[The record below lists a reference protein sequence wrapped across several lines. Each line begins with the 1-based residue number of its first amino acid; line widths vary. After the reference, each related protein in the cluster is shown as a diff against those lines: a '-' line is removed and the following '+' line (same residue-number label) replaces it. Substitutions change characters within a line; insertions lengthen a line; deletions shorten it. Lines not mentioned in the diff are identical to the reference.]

1 MSRSR
6 HFVAAA
12 ALVIGVVACGGDGTS
27 APTVVPTTSA
37 VATTAA
43 ATTTVAPTTTLAA
56 TTTTEVPLPVYPLT
70 GLPVTDPA
78 VALRP
83 ALVVKIDNNAL
94 ARPQSGLNQAD
105 IVFEEI
111 VEVQTRFAAVF
122 QSQGADPVGPVRSGR
137 TQDVLLLGSLNSPL
151 FMWSGGN
158 GNVTR
163 AIEGSDFVNLSA
175 QRSNVYKAAGFFRS
189 NERRNPHDLY
199 AATTG
204 AWTLAPEGA
213 SAPPQQFLY
222 RRQDDLPVGEA
233 TAGVDLNM
241 DGLPIEWRFD
251 APSGAYL
258 RSNNGVPHMD
268 ALSGQV
274 STENVVVMFVDYQP
288 SPADNRSPEAQ
299 TIGTGEA
306 WLFTGGVLARGTW
319 TRNDRLSAIV
329 LHDAAGATIPLTPG
343 RTFIEL
349 ARVATAN
356 AISRGE
362 GRVLGVPGSG

>member
-1 MSRSR
+1 MSRAR
-6 HFVAAA
+6 HLIAAA
-12 ALVIGVVACGGDGTS
+12 VLVAGAAACGGDGKS
-27 APTVVPTTSA
+27 LPTVGPT
-37 VATTAA
+37 TTAA
-43 ATTTVAPTTTLAA
+43 ATTVAATTTLAPTTTLPAS
-56 TTTTEVPLPVYPLT
+56 TTTEVPVPVYPLT

-78 VALRP
+78 VADRP
-83 ALVVKIDNNAL
+83 ALVVKIDNNAA
-94 ARPQSGLNQAD
+94 ARPQSGLNEAD

-111 VEVQTRFAAVF
+111 VEVQTRFAIVF
-122 QSQGADPVGPVRSGR
+122 HSQGADPVGPIRSGR

-158 GNVTR
+158 ANVTR
-163 AIEGSDFVNLSA
+163 AIEDSDLVDLSA
-175 QRSNVYKAAGFFRS
+175 QRNDVYKAAGFFRS
-189 NERRNPHDLY
+189 SERSSPYDLY
-199 AATTG
+199 ASTTS

-213 SAPPQQFLY
+213 GAPPQQFRY
-222 RRQDDLPVGEA
+222 RPQGEQAVGEG

-258 RSNNGVPHMD
+258 RFNNDVPHMD

-288 SPADNRSPEAQ
+288 SPADARSPEAQ

-306 WLFTGGVLARGTW
+306 WVFTAGVLVRGTW

-329 LHDAAGATIPLTPG
+329 LHDLAGATIALTPG

-349 ARVATAN
+349 ARVATADV
-356 AISRGE
+356 IS
-362 GRVLGVPGSG
+362 

>member
-1 MSRSR
+1 MTRTTMTRTTMSRTL
-6 HFVAAA
+6 HFLAAA
-12 ALVIGVVACGGDGTS
+12 ALALGAVACGGDDKS
-27 APTVVPTTSA
+27 APTVEPTTSV

-43 ATTTVAPTTTLAA
+43 PTTTVAATTTLPA
-56 TTTTEVPLPVYPLT
+56 TTTTEVPVPVYPLT

-78 VALRP
+78 VAERP
-83 ALVVKIDNNAL
+83 ALVVKIDNNAA
-94 ARPQSGLNQAD
+94 ARPQSGLNEAD

-122 QSQGADPVGPVRSGR
+122 QSQGADPVGPIRSGR
-137 TQDVLLLGSLNSPL
+137 TQDVLLLGSFNSPL

-189 NERRNPHDLY
+189 NERSNPHDLY
-199 AATTG
+199 ASTTA

-222 RRQDDLPVGEA
+222 RKPGDPLVGEA
-233 TAGVDLNM
+233 TAGVDLDM

-258 RSNNGVPHMD
+258 RSNGGTPHMD

-274 STENVVVMFVDYQP
+274 STENVVLMFVDYQP
-288 SPADNRSPEAQ
+288 SAADSRSPEAQ

-306 WLFTGGVLARGTW
+306 WLFTGGVLVRGTW
-319 TRNDRLSAIV
+319 ARNDRLSAIV

-343 RTFIEL
+343 RTFVEL

-356 AISRGE
+356 AIA
-362 GRVLGVPGSG
+362 

>member
-1 MSRSR
+1 MSPTRR
-6 HFVAAA
+6 LIAAA
-12 ALVIGVVACGGDGTS
+12 ALVVGAVACGGHDQS
-27 APTVVPTTSA
+27 SPTVESTTSA
-37 VATTAA
+37 VATTTAV
-43 ATTTVAPTTTLAA
+43 TTTTSAPTTTLPA
-56 TTTTEVPLPVYPLT
+56 TTTTEVHVPVYPLT
-70 GLPVTDPA
+70 GLPVTDPGLA
-78 VALRP
+78 ERP
-83 ALVVKIDNNAL
+83 ALVVKIDNNAR
-94 ARPQSGLNQAD
+94 ARPQSGLNEAD

-111 VEVQTRFAAVF
+111 VEVQTRFAVVF
-122 QSQGADPVGPVRSGR
+122 HSQGADPVGPIRSGR

-163 AIEGSDFVNLSA
+163 TIEGSDFVNLSA

-189 NERRNPHDLY
+189 SERSNPHDLY
-199 AATTG
+199 ASTTG

-213 SAPPQQFLY
+213 TAPPQQFLY
-222 RRQDDLPVGEA
+222 RKQDDVAVGEA
-233 TAGVDLNM
+233 ATGLDLNM

-258 RSNNGVPHMD
+258 RSNNGTPHMD

-274 STENVVVMFVDYQP
+274 STENVLVMFVDYQP
-288 SPADNRSPEAQ
+288 SPADERSPEAQ

-349 ARVATAN
+349 ARVATAK
-356 AISRGE
+356 AVS
-362 GRVLGVPGSG
+362 

>member
-1 MSRSR
+1 MSRTLR
-6 HFVAAA
+6 FLAAA
-12 ALVIGVVACGGDGTS
+12 ALATIAVGCGGDDSS
-27 APTVVPTTSA
+27 APTIAPTSVS
-37 VATTAA
+37 VATTQA
-43 ATTTVAPTTTLAA
+43 ATTTVATTTTTTTTLPA
-56 TTTTEVPLPVYPLT
+56 TTTTEVRVPVYPLT
-70 GLPVTDPA
+70 GLPVTDAA
-78 VALRP
+78 VAERP
-83 ALVVKIDNNAL
+83 ALVVKIDNNAK
-94 ARPQSGLNQAD
+94 ARPQSGLNEAD

-111 VEVQTRFAAVF
+111 VEVQTRFAVVF
-122 QSQGADPVGPVRSGR
+122 QSQGADPVGPIRSGR

-163 AIEGSDFVNLSA
+163 AIEDSDFVNLSA
-175 QRSNVYKAAGFFRS
+175 QRSDVYKAAGFFRS

-199 AATTG
+199 ASTTA

-213 SAPPQQFLY
+213 GAPPQQFLY
-222 RRQDDLPVGEA
+222 RKPGVLPVGET

-258 RSNNGVPHMD
+258 RSNGGTPHMD
-268 ALSGQV
+268 VLSGQV
-274 STENVVVMFVDYQP
+274 STENVVIMFVDYQP
-288 SPADNRSPEAQ
+288 SPADRRSPEAQ

-319 TRNDRLSAIV
+319 SRPDRLSAIV
-329 LHDAAGATIPLTPG
+329 LHDDAGVTIPLTPG

-356 AISRGE
+356 AIA
-362 GRVLGVPGSG
+362 